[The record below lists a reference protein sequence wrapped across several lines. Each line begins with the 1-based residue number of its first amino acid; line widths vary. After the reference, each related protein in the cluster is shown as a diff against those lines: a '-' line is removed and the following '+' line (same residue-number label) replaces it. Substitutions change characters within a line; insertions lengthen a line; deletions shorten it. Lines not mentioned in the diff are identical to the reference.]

1 MHKMSANLNPV
12 KLQLGNSGLHRVTL
26 NSECDV
32 SNTDEHV
39 CLEAVLKI
47 TVFFSCHHTKMNQK
61 RVRKLVA
68 DSAAFI
74 KNSPMHV
81 SFISVLVFYK

>member
-1 MHKMSANLNPV
+1 
-12 KLQLGNSGLHRVTL
+12 
-26 NSECDV
+26 
-32 SNTDEHV
+32 
-39 CLEAVLKI
+39 
-47 TVFFSCHHTKMNQK
+47 MNQK

-81 SFISVLVFYK
+81 SFISVYTIRDVVEEIRDQATRQRLRVLPYEIKMMEPTTESIHFGTSLCFHIHLHGVV